1 MKDSVPSCPTPDFKA
16 LFQSAPGLLLV
27 LTPDLSIVAV
37 SDAYL
42 HATMTKR
49 EDILGRGI
57 FDVFPDNP
65 RDPSATGVR
74 NLRASLER
82 VLREKA
88 PDTMAVQKYDIRKP
102 EMEGGKFEERYWSPV
117 NSPVF
122 GTNNDVVYII
132 HRVEDVTEF
141 VRAKEQEL
149 QHKQTAEELRTHAG
163 KMEAEVYQRA
173 AEVQEA
179 NQRLEAANQQLF
191 SELTERKRAQEALA
205 RSEKWFSTTLASV
218 GDAVIATDMNGT
230 VTFMNSVAQSLT
242 GFSQAQAVGQPMD
255 SVFKI
260 VNKETRRPAANPA
273 KRVLREGKVVGL
285 ADHTVLLSKD
295 GREYEIED
303 SAAPILTDRGEGMG
317 VVLVFRDVTEQK
329 QVQQET
335 KHQKELLQL
344 ILGSVADGVVVADT
358 NGKFLLFN
366 AAAERFVG
374 MGAISDSPENWPKQ
388 YGAFHPDGV
397 TPFSSDELPLI
408 RAMRGENVD
417 DVELFIRNANVPE
430 GRLLEITGRPL
441 RAEGGTSQGGVVVFH
456 DITARKRA
464 GEALVRAKEEAE
476 RANKFKDQF
485 LSTMSHELR
494 TPLNAVLGFSD
505 LLADERYGSLNDRQ
519 QRYVS
524 HINASG
530 KHLLK
535 LISDILDLSKIEAG
549 RMDLALEDMAVASAF
564 AEVVSAL
571 HPLAEKKSQVL
582 IQRARPDLYVRA
594 DPVRLRQVL
603 MNLVGNA
610 VKFAPQGGRIE
621 LIARRAD
628 DKVRIEVRDNGPGIP
643 PEEQQRIFEAFFRL
657 AKAKTSAEGT
667 GLGLAIAA
675 SLVALHGDKLRVDSY
690 SKSETCFYFSLPLV
704 VPVSHQTIPTVTLP
718 PGINVPPRV
727 LAIEDNPLTGQLLK
741 SQLAI
746 AGYETTICGQP
757 ERALEMAVELR
768 PDAITLD
775 LVMKP
780 VHGLNVLQQLK
791 NDPRTARIPVIVVT
805 IVDEPSMGT
814 ALGADEYLVKPVD
827 RATLLA
833 AVERCLRRRSG
844 GAPPRSILVVEDDA
858 PAREMIVDLLAA
870 HGYDVNTAADGAQ
883 ARTITAGAL
892 PSLVILDLLLP
903 KISGFELLAEWR
915 ANARTAHLPVFVLT
929 CKELT
934 QEQEEFLRGHAE
946 SVFKKQNAWRD
957 PLIQQLERIV
967 GSAPTAAV
975 NS

>member
-1 MKDSVPSCPTPDFKA
+1 
-16 LFQSAPGLLLV
+16 
-27 LTPDLSIVAV
+27 
-37 SDAYL
+37 
-42 HATMTKR
+42 
-49 EDILGRGI
+49 
-57 FDVFPDNP
+57 
-65 RDPSATGVR
+65 
-74 NLRASLER
+74 
-82 VLREKA
+82 
-88 PDTMAVQKYDIRKP
+88 MAVQKYDIRKP
-102 EMEGGKFEERYWSPV
+102 EMEGGEFQERYWSPV

-141 VRAKEQEL
+141 VRAKQRELEQKKL
-149 QHKQTAEELRTHAG
+149 AEELRTHACR
-163 KMEAEVYQRA
+163 MEAEVYQRA
-173 AEVQEA
+173 EEVQEV
-179 NQRLEAANQQLF
+179 NRRLEAANQQLSRELNERKRVQEALRLSEESFRLLVERMQDYAIFLLDSDGLVASWNSGAERIKGYKASEILGKHF
-191 SELTERKRAQEALA
+191 SCFYPSKEVEACAPESLLEVAKKEGHVAEEGWRVRKDGSRFWANVVITALRNGQGKLLGFSKVTRDMTDRKKLEESLRTSEEKFRKVAETAKDAIISSDSQGNIIYANRAAEETFNYCAHEIIGRPVTLLMPERFRTACAQEIERFSRTGESNILGKTVELTGRRKDGTEFPVQLSMSSWTTSEGTFLTSILSDITERKQTQEAL
-205 RSEKWFSTTLASV
+205 V
-218 GDAVIATDMNGT
+218 
-230 VTFMNSVAQSLT
+230 
-242 GFSQAQAVGQPMD
+242 
-255 SVFKI
+255 
-260 VNKETRRPAANPA
+260 
-273 KRVLREGKVVGL
+273 
-285 ADHTVLLSKD
+285 H
-295 GREYEIED
+295 
-303 SAAPILTDRGEGMG
+303 
-317 VVLVFRDVTEQK
+317 
-329 QVQQET
+329 
-335 KHQKELLQL
+335 
-344 ILGSVADGVVVADT
+344 
-358 NGKFLLFN
+358 
-366 AAAERFVG
+366 
-374 MGAISDSPENWPKQ
+374 
-388 YGAFHPDGV
+388 
-397 TPFSSDELPLI
+397 
-408 RAMRGENVD
+408 
-417 DVELFIRNANVPE
+417 
-430 GRLLEITGRPL
+430 
-441 RAEGGTSQGGVVVFH
+441 
-456 DITARKRA
+456 
-464 GEALVRAKEEAE
+464 AKEEAE

-549 RMDLALEDMAVASAF
+549 RMDLALEDMVVASAF
-564 AEVVSAL
+564 AEVVSSL

-582 IQRARPDLYVRA
+582 IQRAKPDLYVRA
-594 DPVRLRQVL
+594 DPVRLKQVL

-621 LIARRAD
+621 LVARRAD

-657 AKAKTSAEGT
+657 TKAKTSSEGT

-690 SKSETCFYFSLPLV
+690 SKSETCFYFSLPLAGP
-704 VPVSHQTIPTVTLP
+704 VPQQTIQTATVLP
-718 PGINVPPRV
+718 RISVPPRV

-741 SQLAI
+741 SQLAT
-746 AGYETTICGQP
+746 AGYETSICSQP

-775 LVMKP
+775 LIMKP
-780 VHGLNVLQQLK
+780 VHGLDVLQQLK
-791 NDPRTARIPVIVVT
+791 NDSRTAKIPVIVVT

-827 RATLLA
+827 KATLLA
-833 AVERCLRRRSG
+833 AVERCLRRRSS
-844 GAPPRSILVVEDDA
+844 ATPPKTILVVEDDA
-858 PAREMIVDLLAA
+858 PAREVIVDLLAA

-883 ARTITAGAL
+883 ARTITAESL

-915 ANARTAHLPVFVLT
+915 ANARTAHLPIFVLT
-929 CKELT
+929 SKELT

-957 PLIQQLERIV
+957 PLIQQLERLV